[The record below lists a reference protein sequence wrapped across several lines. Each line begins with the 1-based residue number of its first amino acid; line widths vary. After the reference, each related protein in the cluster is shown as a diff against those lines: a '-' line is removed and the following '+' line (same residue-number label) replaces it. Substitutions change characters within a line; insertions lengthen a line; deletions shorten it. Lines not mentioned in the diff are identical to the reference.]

1 MQRSLTTP
9 AKHALRRICFGA
21 VVACLGM
28 GVASGQGIRGM
39 RPIRPIRPIA
49 PFVVEPTLTLSASV
63 GWTADQTPAD
73 FLDNVGDR
81 VKARWRQMYREPP
94 GRPPTTRPI
103 VAYAL
108 GGLLADSFLAMQATD
123 AQQFRNNNQDI
134 LGYCRVLG
142 LGDKL
147 APRLMSQGKMAEMD
161 QWRDLRQEVVD
172 GHQELCRVLRE
183 QRDEDLAVLVDMGI
197 WVRVMDMVS
206 GLVVDSSDPS
216 VWPLCV
222 GSPALLKDLKQ
233 RFSQMSE
240 ATRRQER
247 IASLGQMLDLLC
259 RHWVNAPPP
268 TLEDVKM
275 TRDEVKDQW
284 AKLR

>member
-1 MQRSLTTP
+1 MQPHLTTP
-9 AKHALRRICFGA
+9 APQFLRRTLFGA
-21 VVACLGM
+21 AVVWLSL
-28 GVASGQGIRGM
+28 GVASGQSPRVIK
-39 RPIRPIRPIA
+39 PLA
-49 PFVVEPTLTLSASV
+49 PFTVVPTLTLTASV

-73 FLDNVGDR
+73 FLENVGDL

-94 GRPPTTRPI
+94 GRPPTARPV

-123 AQQFRNNNQDI
+123 SQQFRNNNQDI

-147 APRLMSQGKMAEMD
+147 APRLMSQGKMAELD
-161 QWRDLRQEVVD
+161 EWKPLRQAVVD

-183 QRDEDLAVLVDMGI
+183 QRDEDLAVLVDMGV

-206 GLVVDSSDPS
+206 GVVVDSPDPS
-216 VWPLCV
+216 VWPLCI

-233 RFSQMSE
+233 RFSQMSDT
-240 ATRRQER
+240 TRRLER
-247 IASLGQMLDLLC
+247 IASLGDLIDMLC
-259 RHWVNAPPP
+259 RPWVNAPPP
-268 TLEDVKM
+268 TLAEVKM
-275 TRDEVKDQW
+275 THEKVSDQW
-284 AKLR
+284 VKLQ

>member
-1 MQRSLTTP
+1 MRRTLTTASFHP
-9 AKHALRRICFGA
+9 SRQ
-21 VVACLGM
+21 ACLGV
-28 GVASGQGIRGM
+28 VALCLCLGAAHGQVTAPRVFK
-39 RPIRPIRPIA
+39 PLA
-49 PFVVEPTLTLSASV
+49 PFVVEPALTLTLSV

-73 FLDNVGDR
+73 FLDEVGDR

-94 GRPPTTRPI
+94 GPPPTTRPI
-103 VAYAL
+103 IAYAL

-123 AQQFRNNNQDI
+123 SQQFRNNNQDI
-134 LGYCRVLG
+134 LGYCKVLG

-147 APRLMSQGKMAEMD
+147 TPRLMAQGKMAELD
-161 QWRDLRQEVVD
+161 EWKDLRQEVVD

-183 QRDEDLAVLVDMGI
+183 QRDEDLAVLVDMGV

-206 GLVVDSSDPS
+206 GMVVDSSDPS

-233 RFSQMSE
+233 RYSQMSE
-240 ATRRQER
+240 ATRHQER
-247 IASLGQMLDLLC
+247 IASLGDMLDLLY

-268 TLEDVKM
+268 TLEEVKM
-275 TRDEVKDQW
+275 TRDHVRDQW
-284 AKLR
+284 AKLK